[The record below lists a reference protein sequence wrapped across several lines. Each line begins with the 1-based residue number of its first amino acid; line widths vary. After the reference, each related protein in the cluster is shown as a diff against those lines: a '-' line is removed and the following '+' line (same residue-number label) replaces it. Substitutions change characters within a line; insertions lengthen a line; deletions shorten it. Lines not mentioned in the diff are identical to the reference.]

1 MESRGYVVNM
11 DSQAPNRVFSCWAEA
26 GGYLPGL
33 TGLSAETVYGA
44 SRFDFSYR
52 REGRKGFV
60 EIKGVTLFDDEGM
73 AYFPDAPTQRGA
85 RHLRELIRAREEGY
99 EAGVCFILQREG
111 VTGLRP
117 NDRTDPAFGDALREA
132 SAAGVLLTAVMC
144 HVTPEGFA
152 ITRRVPVWPERSVA
166 P

>member
-1 MESRGYVVNM
+1 MKLSTRCRYGIHAMADLAQHYGEGPQNLHEI
-11 DSQAPNRVFSCWAEA
+11 AERQQVPEQF
-26 GGYLPGL
+26 L
-33 TGLSAETVYGA
+33 EQIIGA
-44 SRFDFSYR
+44 LR
-52 REGRKGFV
+52 REGFV

-85 RHLRELIRAREEGY
+85 KHLHELIRAREEGY

-132 SAAGVLLTAVMC
+132 FAAGVLLTAAVC

-152 ITRRVPVWPERSVA
+152 ITHRVPVWPERSVA

>member
-1 MESRGYVVNM
+1 M
-11 DSQAPNRVFSCWAEA
+11 DSQAPNRVFARWAEE

-33 TGLSAETVYGA
+33 SDLSAETVYGA

-52 REGRKGFV
+52 REGREGFV

-85 RHLRELIRAREEGY
+85 KHLHELIRAREEGY

-132 SAAGVLLTAVMC
+132 FSAGVLLTAAVC

-152 ITRRVPVWPERSVA
+152 ITHRVPVWPERSVA